1 MIPADDSSQLHDL
14 FLGSCIPHQ
23 HFSGLFLLRDT
34 RGYRRGKIP
43 WQRRWQQYWF
53 NFIGSLSGWIAI
65 WFVAQKLWA
74 SNLGQWRLADFGL
87 AVVGFIGI
95 TGYLPYTVIGV
106 INAVWE
112 LAKKVLERAVDVA
125 TKG

>member
-1 MIPADDSSQLHDL
+1 MTPYTFTISFWAFAFLASA
-14 FLGSCIPHQ
+14 FLGYFCYEIHVV
-23 HFSGLFLLRDT
+23 T
-34 RGYRRGKIP
+34 EEKGKIP

-65 WFVAQKLWA
+65 WFVVQKLWA
-74 SNLGQWRLADFGL
+74 SNLGQGRLADFGL

-112 LAKKVLERAVDVA
+112 LAKKVIERAVDIA